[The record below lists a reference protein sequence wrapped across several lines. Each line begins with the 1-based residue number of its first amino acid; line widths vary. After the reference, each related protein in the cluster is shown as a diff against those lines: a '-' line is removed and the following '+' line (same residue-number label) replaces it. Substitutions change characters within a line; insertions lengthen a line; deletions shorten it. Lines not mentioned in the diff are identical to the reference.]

1 MSGHVVYSC
10 ACLNVRLH
18 LANNYYSDRHDAHR
32 AAAFIRLSD
41 PPLEGW
47 QFELGMGGVQSEYNT
62 LIRTRARDGN
72 WMTVSCLNCT
82 TGDVYSIQRPT
93 KPTIVYPVDAQDIYR
108 QGDRVIIHR
117 ETIYGEDIDQLKQHT
132 NYSSNFGIVL
142 YTDATEISAD
152 DEASVPGEL
161 YSQHTQLSQQLERSL
176 NQMKS
181 ETDARIER
189 YRQEQLASL
198 ERASA
203 KAKYDR
209 QLLWHKMLEVS
220 RTVHEQ
226 EQQEKGLDQDTSD
239 SLSRSFVRFEAH
251 DGMRQQQ
258 QQASSSSTGVSASPA
273 RSGSRSFVKPSSLRA
288 SSFALDEHHIS
299 TSLRDKQFHPISHED
314 EDQSLSSDEE
324 SEGMFDLD
332 EDIETEEKQGD
343 EKGKGKSTPTWSK
356 RRSSTK
362 YISGFEGE
370 EYIHNEQE
378 DDQDVLSTSVSAY
391 ATSVPIAISYE
402 QHTPKFTQ
410 GSFNE
415 NAVNPADQDPTS
427 IRSSV
432 QKNTHLDQQHQQA
445 KSLVSFDRF
454 SLADQEASLLF
465 PPHQQRRKSIAV
477 TRTTHRPQLDGLVG
491 QSLDTRSR
499 RMSLLRQD
507 ASSTHSA
514 SDDEDDKGPMIP
526 PHVLAANTYNDETE
540 ELFGAVPRSGTWR
553 KTFE

>member
-1 MSGHVVYSC
+1 MIS
-10 ACLNVRLH
+10 
-18 LANNYYSDRHDAHR
+18 
-32 AAAFIRLSD
+32 F
-41 PPLEGW
+41 
-47 QFELGMGGVQSEYNT
+47 
-62 LIRTRARDGN
+62 
-72 WMTVSCLNCT
+72 
-82 TGDVYSIQRPT
+82 SI
-93 KPTIVYPVDAQDIYR
+93 
-108 QGDRVIIHR
+108 
-117 ETIYGEDIDQLKQHT
+117 
-132 NYSSNFGIVL
+132 
-142 YTDATEISAD
+142 
-152 DEASVPGEL
+152 ASVPGEL

-189 YRQEQLASL
+189 YRQEQLAAL

-226 EQQEKGLDQDTSD
+226 EQQQKGHDQDTSE

-258 QQASSSSTGVSASPA
+258 QQPSSSSMGISASPA

-299 TSLRDKQFHPISHED
+299 SSLRDKQFHPVSQDD
-314 EDQSLSSDEE
+314 EGKYPWRMNDGESCIHCIIILDQPLSSDED
-324 SEGMFDLD
+324 SEGMFELD
-332 EDIETEEKQGD
+332 EDMVSEEKQGD

-362 YISGFEGE
+362 YIPGFEVE
-370 EYIHNEQE
+370 ESIHIEQE
-378 DDQDVLSTSVSAY
+378 DDQGKKEDVVNDRLQDLTFFVVDPLSTSVSAY

-415 NAVNPADQDPTS
+415 NAVNPADQDPTNV
-427 IRSSV
+427 RSSV
-432 QKNTHLDQQHQQA
+432 QKNTRLDQQQQQQQA

-491 QSLDTRSR
+491 QSLDTRSSR

-507 ASSTHSA
+507 GSPTHSA